1 MLLSRIIREIKMKV
15 VSKSILFASTVCGL
29 VVSAYAAEPK
39 TWWVNARNYNEAYAT
54 AEDYIAAGFDGTT
67 PEKGFGTIQIGIDK
81 SSAGDTINVKEGV
94 YDKGSKEYSSNNT
107 RVVVDKNVTIVG
119 VDGWEKTFIVGHQAI
134 GEDGSDDYGNG
145 PNAVRCV
152 AATSVM
158 RMSNFTICNG
168 ATQIGSTTGATYCGG
183 GIAANG
189 SSRVFTD
196 CMISNNVCARYGSG
210 AYYGVF
216 RRCRFFNNTA
226 KSAGAATYNA
236 LAFACVFSGNN
247 NINANYNNLENGG
260 SGRYLNC
267 TVIGNPDPTFGNSM
281 GYNCLFTKNAYESKC
296 NPTNLFATVMSTNGP
311 IETVAAALGDFR
323 LLPDV
328 PAIGAAEMKYL
339 TTEKPF
345 DPADEDGKIRDLNG
359 NVIDTTAMT
368 LNAGAC
374 QEVVTPA
381 YGGVMIDTQ
390 AAINGM
396 TYYGSGTNLVFA
408 TSWPVLL
415 KVKPSTVPFRY
426 SVTGSKPSDLNSRL
440 PYADGTFDIV
450 PPHAAGAVQTNVAV
464 GVNNNPKFP
473 RSGVAD
479 LQAEADSHD
488 STTKNFFIAVEE
500 GDYSSGGKVVRG
512 VTNRVSVTSA
522 RYLHYVAAG
531 DVGKTIIRGAASKDP
546 RDDANYPG
554 CGPDAVRCVNFSYSN
569 VDYIRT
575 VAFTGFTFA
584 DGRTDCGQDSAND
597 RGAAAFGRATGKQR
611 TDLVF
616 TDCVFT
622 NCWAPNAGVGVYA
635 RFIRCRFIDCGSAG
649 VGFVDCV
656 LSSCTFENCDFKG
669 GTFGEK
675 CLTVNCTDASGNAVS
690 AASGQWHLNSNFGC
704 GTVIPATAMVFGA
717 TAKGTFADSANGDF
731 RPVSGS
737 EALDASRRSFPEDGT
752 DSAACAESFAAFSS
766 RPQDTD
772 GWTFGGGFP
781 IAGAYMEWVRG
792 CSFGTDTP
800 EAYTF
805 SGGKALEP
813 GETVTIARKSDAVRH
828 YGLVAN
834 GVTNML
840 DNGAYVYTQPADGG
854 MNDGALV
861 GILDQNWYVNPDPTV
876 GDDEAN
882 GFTPQTAKW
891 TLAGVLSVATNAGD
905 VVHAAAGVYKDGKMH
920 YSDAN
925 GDSRAVI
932 APKVTLLGEGPEK
945 SIIRGERNPD
955 GGTYYQGEGAMRCVM
970 LKSGALVSGF
980 TLTNGH
986 SSVTG
991 SGSSAATAYNGTAAW
1006 GSDVSSTYV
1015 VNCRLTDSRS
1025 NSGAALHVSLF
1036 DCVVD
1041 NVYGNYGSISYCKL
1055 YGCYVNNCRSHGST
1069 ALVYRPYEC
1078 FDTTIGPK
1086 NTGLGSMLAVTA
1098 GDNPVLVNTLA
1109 LGACPTICYTNETGV
1124 TLNCAFVGTRPEEGD
1139 TTVDSIFVESADD
1152 FMLDADARPLPR
1164 VSPLVGEADETRMPS
1179 NARAKEL
1186 LLALR
1191 AARKLNAGLDIGAY
1205 EADWKSAYAQDI
1217 ANRGLTVTTV
1227 SSDIVESADRT
1238 VVLGDGMGLS
1248 GVWSGKGTSNYRYE
1262 LRFRVN
1268 GAGTLSVTV
1277 NGETRTFGS
1286 GVDSWIFDSALAAN
1300 DISFAYAGDGT
1311 AEILKGA
1318 RMSGLVLI
1326 VR

>member
-1 MLLSRIIREIKMKV
+1 MKKSEILNFALTLLV
-15 VSKSILFASTVCGL
+15 AL
-29 VVSAYAAEPK
+29 SAAFAAEAKEPD
-39 TWWVNARNYNEAYAT
+39 TWWVNAKNYIEGLTTPEEYA
-54 AEDYIAAGFDGTT
+54 ALGFDGTT
-67 PEKGFGTIQIGIDK
+67 PEKGFGTIQIGVDK
-81 SSAGDTINVKEGV
+81 SVEGDTINVKEGV
-94 YDKGSKEYSSNNT
+94 YDKGSTVEWNNNT
-107 RVVVDKNVTIVG
+107 RVVVSGKNVTIVG
-119 VDGWEKTFIVGHQAI
+119 VDGWQKTFIVGHQTF
-134 GEDGSDDYGNG
+134 GEEGDDGRGNG

-152 AATSVM
+152 AAKGSM
-158 RMSNFTICNG
+158 RMSNFTICSG
-168 ATQIGSTTGATYCGG
+168 ATICADPSTGTTYCGG
-183 GIAANG
+183 GVTADG
-189 SSRVFTD
+189 TSCVFTD
-196 CMISNNVCARYGSG
+196 CMISNNICARFGSG
-210 AYYGVF
+210 AHKGKYL
-216 RRCRFFNNTA
+216 RCRFVKNTA
-226 KSAGAATYNA
+226 LTKGAATYA
-236 LAFACVFSGNN
+236 VLAFSCVFSGNN
-247 NINANYNNLENGG
+247 NISGTYSELEG
-260 SGRYLNC
+260 SGSGQFLNC
-267 TVIGNPDPTFGNSM
+267 TIVGNPDPTFGASTGWNCVFSM
-281 GYNCLFTKNAYESKC
+281 NGNEKKIDATKI
-296 NPTNLFATVMSTNGP
+296 FATVTSADSP
-311 IETVAAALGDFR
+311 FQLVSAPCGDFR
-323 LLPDV
+323 LIPQAT
-328 PAIGAAEMKYL
+328 AIGAGEMAYL
-339 TTEKPF
+339 TTEQPF
-345 DPADEDGKIRDLNG
+345 DPSDPDGKIRDLNG
-359 NVIDTTAMT
+359 NVIDTTAAT

-381 YGGVMIDTQ
+381 YGGVLFDSQ
-390 AAINGM
+390 ANVNGLEC
-396 TYYGSGTNLVFA
+396 YGSNLTFA

-415 KVKPSTVPFRY
+415 KVKPGSTAFRC

-450 PPHAAGAVQTNVAV
+450 PPHAAGVVQTNALNAV
-464 GVNNNPKFP
+464 GSSKQFP
-473 RSGVAD
+473 RSGVTTI
-479 LQAEADSHD
+479 QGEVDSHTSN
-488 STTKNFFIAVEE
+488 STLYLISVAE
-500 GDYSSGGKVVRG
+500 GDYASGGVSVRG
-512 VTNRVSVTSA
+512 VTNRFCLQEA
-522 RYLHYVAAG
+522 RNLHYVATG
-531 DVGKTIIRGAASKDP
+531 DVDKTIIRGAVSANP
-546 RDDANYPG
+546 RDDENYPG

-569 VDYIRT
+569 ASTIR
-575 VAFTGFTFA
+575 VVGFRGFTFA
-584 DGRTDCGQDSAND
+584 DGRTDCGQSAGND
-597 RGAAAFGRATGKQR
+597 RGAAAFGRNTGSQR
-611 TDLVF
+611 TALVF

-622 NCWAPNAGVGVYA
+622 NCWAPDAGIGVYA
-635 RFIRCRFIDCGSAG
+635 RFVRCKFIDCGSAG

-669 GTFGEK
+669 GTFGEM

-690 AASGQWHLNSNFGC
+690 AASGQWHLNSNFGF
-704 GTVIPATAMVFGA
+704 GTVFPPSAQVFGA
-717 TAKGTFADSANGDF
+717 TANGFFADVANGDF
-731 RPVSGS
+731 RPISGS
-737 EALDASRRSFPEDGT
+737 EALDASRRAFPQAVATYASCAANFAGYAARSL
-752 DSAACAESFAAFSS
+752 DSDS
-766 RPQDTD
+766 
-772 GWTFGGGFP
+772 WTFGGGFP
-781 IAGAYMEWVRG
+781 VAGAYMDWATGVTFLPNAYPEW
-792 CSFGTDTP
+792 
-800 EAYTF
+800 YTF
-805 SGGKALEP
+805 VGGKALLP
-813 GETVTIARKSDAVRH
+813 GESVSISRTSTAVRH
-828 YGLVAN
+828 VGIVAN

-861 GILDQNWYVNPDPTV
+861 GILDQSWYVNPDPTV

-920 YSDAN
+920 YSDAY

-932 APKVTLLGEGPEK
+932 EPNVALLGEGPDK

-991 SGSSAATAYNGTAAW
+991 SGSSSSSAYNGTAAW

-1055 YGCYVNNCRSHGST
+1055 YGCYVNNCRSHSST

-1086 NTGLGSMLAVTA
+1086 NTGSGSMLAVTA
-1098 GDNPVLVNTLA
+1098 GDKPVLVNTLA
-1109 LGACPTICYTNETGV
+1109 LGACPIICYTNETGV

-1139 TTVDSIFVESADD
+1139 TTVDSIFVKSADD
-1152 FMLDADARPLPR
+1152 FKLDTDVRPLPR
-1164 VSPLVGEADETRMPS
+1164 ESPLVGEADETRMPS

-1227 SSDIVESADRT
+1227 SSDVVESADRT

-1248 GVWSGKGTSNYRYE
+1248 GVWRGKGTSNYRYE
-1262 LRFRVN
+1262 LRFKVN
-1268 GAGTLSVTV
+1268 GAGSLSVTV

-1286 GVDSWIFDSALAAN
+1286 GVWSWSFDSALAAN
-1300 DISFAYAGDGT
+1300 DISFAYAGDGM

>member
-1 MLLSRIIREIKMKV
+1 MKKQFLGCVVTMLMTIS
-15 VSKSILFASTVCGL
+15 ATV
-29 VVSAYAAEPK
+29 AAKAKEPD
-39 TWWVNARNYNEAYAT
+39 TWWVNAKNYIEGLTTPEEYA
-54 AEDYIAAGFDGTT
+54 AQGFDGTT

-94 YDKGSKEYSSNNT
+94 YDKGYKTQWSNKT
-107 RVVVDKNVTIVG
+107 RVVIDKAVTIVG
-119 VDGWEKTFIVGHQAI
+119 VDGREKTFVVGYQTY
-134 GEDGSDDYGNG
+134 GETGDAGNGCG

-152 AATSVM
+152 AANAESVM
-158 RMSNFTICNG
+158 SGFTICNG
-168 ATQIGSTTGATYCGG
+168 ATIVGSSTSKTYCGG
-183 GIAANG
+183 GVSCEST
-189 SSRVFTD
+189 SSTFVD
-196 CMISNNVCARYGSG
+196 CMISNNVCSRYGSG
-210 AYYGVF
+210 AFYG
-216 RRCRFFNNTA
+216 RYLRCRFA
-226 KSAGAATYNA
+226 KNRNSTIAAGCSRIY
-236 LAFACVFSGNN
+236 AFACVFTGHDNVHGSHHSIDNS
-247 NINANYNNLENGG
+247 NG
-260 SGRYLNC
+260 SSFVNC
-267 TVIGNPDPTFGNSM
+267 TFVGNADPNVESSGA
-281 GYNCLFTKNAYESKC
+281 YNCLFNMNNSTTEGTS
-296 NPTNLFATVMSTNGP
+296 TFATLFSTDSP
-311 IETVAAALGDFR
+311 FQMVAAPLGDYR
-323 LLPDV
+323 LLPTATAV
-328 PAIGAAEMKYL
+328 GFGEMKYL

-345 DPADEDGKIRDLNG
+345 DPTEPDGKIRDLNG
-359 NVIDTTAMT
+359 NVIDVTAT
-368 LNAGAC
+368 ALNAGAC
-374 QEVVTPA
+374 QEVVTPE
-381 YGGVMIDTQ
+381 YGGVLIDTL
-390 AAINGM
+390 ATINGM
-396 TYYGSGTNLVFA
+396 TCYGSNLTFA
-408 TSWPVLL
+408 TSWPVLF
-415 KVKPSTVPFRY
+415 KVKPGSTAFGY

-450 PPHAAGAVQTNVAV
+450 PPHAAGAVQTNALNAV
-464 GVNNNPKFP
+464 GGSAQFP
-473 RSGVAD
+473 RSGVTTI
-479 LQAEADSHD
+479 QGEVDSHTAN
-488 STTKNFFIAVEE
+488 SACYLISVAE
-500 GDYSSGGKVVRG
+500 GDYASGGVSVRG
-512 VTNRVSVTSA
+512 VTNRFCLQVA
-522 RYLHYVAAG
+522 RNLHYVATG
-531 DVGKTIIRGAASKDP
+531 DVDKTIIRGAVSANP
-546 RDDANYPG
+546 RDDENYPG

-569 VDYIRT
+569 GSVIR
-575 VAFTGFTFA
+575 VVGFHGFTFA
-584 DGRTDCGQDSAND
+584 DGRTDCGQDATKD
-597 RGAAAFGRATGKQR
+597 RGAAAFGRNTGSQR
-611 TDLVF
+611 TSLVF

-622 NCWAPNAGVGVYA
+622 NCWAPNAGIGVYA
-635 RFIRCRFIDCGSAG
+635 RFVRCKFIDCGSAG

-690 AASGQWHLNSNFGC
+690 AASGQWHLNSNFGF
-704 GTVIPATAMVFGA
+704 GTVFPPSAQVFGA
-717 TAKGTFADSANGDF
+717 TANGFFADVANGDF
-731 RPVSGS
+731 RPISGS
-737 EALDASRRSFPEDGT
+737 EALDASRRAFPQAVATYASCAANFAGYAARSL
-752 DSAACAESFAAFSS
+752 DSDS
-766 RPQDTD
+766 
-772 GWTFGGGFP
+772 WTFGGGFP
-781 IAGAYMEWVRG
+781 VAGAYMDWATGVTFLPNAYPEW
-792 CSFGTDTP
+792 
-800 EAYTF
+800 YTF
-805 SGGKALEP
+805 VGGKALLP
-813 GETVTIARKSDAVRH
+813 GESVSISRTSTAVRH
-828 YGLVAN
+828 VGIVAN

-861 GILDQNWYVNPDPTV
+861 GILDQSWYVNPDPTV

-920 YSDAN
+920 YSDAY

-932 APKVTLLGEGPEK
+932 EPNVALLGEGPDK

-991 SGSSAATAYNGTAAW
+991 SGSSSSSSAYNGTAAW
-1006 GSDVSSTYV
+1006 GADVSSTYV
-1015 VNCRLTDSRS
+1015 VNCRLTDSRA

-1041 NVYGNYGSISYCKL
+1041 NVYGNYGAISYCKL
-1055 YGCYVNNCRSHGST
+1055 YGCYVNNCHSHIST

-1098 GDNPVLVNTLA
+1098 GDKPVLVNTLA

-1152 FMLDADARPLPR
+1152 FKLDTDVRPLPR
-1164 VSPLVGEADETRMPS
+1164 ESPLVGEADETRMPS

-1191 AARKLNAGLDIGAY
+1191 AARKLNGGLDIGVY

-1227 SSDIVESADRT
+1227 SSDVVESADRT
-1238 VVLGDGMGLS
+1238 VVLGDGMELS
-1248 GVWSGKGTSNYRYE
+1248 GVWRGKGTSNYRYE
-1262 LRFRVN
+1262 LRFKVN